1 MVIGLIILVI
11 VLVVPVF
18 FVLMWIVGAYNRLVA
33 LRNRFKNAFAQIDVQ
48 LKRRYDL
55 IPNLVETAKG
65 YIKHERGTL
74 EAVVAARNAASA
86 ANVRAAQNP
95 GDAAAMK
102 ELSGAETALTSTL
115 GRLFAVA
122 EAYPDLKANT
132 TMMALMEELTST
144 ENKVA
149 FARQAYNDAVMSYN
163 TQRETFPTNMI
174 AGPFNFGPAELF
186 VIEKPEEKEAPKVV
200 SSEVAQLQLRQSTP
214 IVSAIGNGLLRA
226 PGPGPPQHQAP
237 RRLFRSRRRLLIVA
251 VYAAVLVIFTGLG
264 SRHHHCLRRGGA
276 TGALESAAFPRGRRR
291 HARRHWP
298 GQRVQDAG
306 AGPGRQRGRH
316 HAGRA
321 ARRSHH
327 DRPGRTQAAERRR
340 GNGHRRGRAGAAGL
354 SPARGTGHQRLRRRP
369 LHQRRRRRRHRG
381 RR

>member
-1 MVIGLIILVI
+1 MFKALFILLIVI
-11 VLVVPVF
+11 VVPVF
-18 FVLMWIVGAYNRLVA
+18 FVLMWVVGAYNSLVA
-33 LRNRFKNAFAQIDVQ
+33 LRNRFKNAYAQIDVQ

-95 GDAAAMK
+95 GDAATMK
-102 ELSGAETALTSTL
+102 DLSGAETALTSSL

-149 FARQAYNDAVMSYN
+149 FARQAYNDAVMAYN

-186 VIEKPEEKEAPKVV
+186 VIEKPEEKEAPKV
-200 SSEVAQLQLRQSTP
+200 S
-214 IVSAIGNGLLRA
+214 
-226 PGPGPPQHQAP
+226 
-237 RRLFRSRRRLLIVA
+237 
-251 VYAAVLVIFTGLG
+251 FT
-264 SRHHHCLRRGGA
+264 
-276 TGALESAAFPRGRRR
+276 
-291 HARRHWP
+291 
-298 GQRVQDAG
+298 
-306 AGPGRQRGRH
+306 
-316 HAGRA
+316 
-321 ARRSHH
+321 
-327 DRPGRTQAAERRR
+327 
-340 GNGHRRGRAGAAGL
+340 
-354 SPARGTGHQRLRRRP
+354 
-369 LHQRRRRRRHRG
+369 
-381 RR
+381 